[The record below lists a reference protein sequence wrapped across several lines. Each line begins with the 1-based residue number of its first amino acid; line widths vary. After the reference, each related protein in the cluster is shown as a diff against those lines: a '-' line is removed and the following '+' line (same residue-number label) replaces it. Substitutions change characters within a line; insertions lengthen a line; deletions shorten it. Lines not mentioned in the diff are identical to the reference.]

1 MTRKLI
7 LPLALALP
15 LVAGCTPND
24 IAMGSA
30 MRHNAALQTIDP
42 EPAAQTAATPGDSGD
57 HAGLAVE
64 RYRRGT
70 VKEPVAQT
78 TTTGAR
84 GGSGGGGQAG
94 PR

>member
-1 MTRKLI
+1 MTTKLL

-42 EPAAQTAATPGDSGD
+42 EPAAQTAALPGDSGD
-57 HAGLAVE
+57 HAASAME

-70 VKEPVAQT
+70 VKEPVSQT
-78 TTTGAR
+78 TTAGGR
-84 GGSGGGGQAG
+84 GGGGGGGQSG

>member
-1 MTRKLI
+1 MTTKLI

-42 EPAAQTAATPGDSGD
+42 EPVAQTAAIPGDSGD
-57 HAGLAVE
+57 HAAGAME

-70 VKEPVAQT
+70 VKEPVSQT
-78 TTTGAR
+78 TTTGGR
-84 GGSGGGGQAG
+84 GGGGGGQSG

>member
-1 MTRKLI
+1 MTTKLI
-7 LPLALALP
+7 LPLALTVP

-42 EPAAQTAATPGDSGD
+42 EPAAQTAAIPGDSGD
-57 HAGLAVE
+57 RAAAALD

-70 VKEPVAQT
+70 VREPVSQT
-78 TTTGAR
+78 TTTGSR
-84 GGSGGGGQAG
+84 GGGGGQSG